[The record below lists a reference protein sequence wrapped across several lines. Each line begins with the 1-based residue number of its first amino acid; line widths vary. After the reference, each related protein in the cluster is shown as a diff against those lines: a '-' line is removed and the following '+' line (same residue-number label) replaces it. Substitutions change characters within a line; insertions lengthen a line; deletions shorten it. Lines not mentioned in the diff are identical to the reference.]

1 MSSFWDAFVD
11 AIAEFLRLLFAPV
24 ESFVETF
31 GNELIQIVVGTPAP
45 NAVFTAPTNGPWPA
59 IYDYYWAA
67 IVPLSLSLYGLMLG
81 IVIFLE
87 STSYL
92 FGSYHR
98 SKLKRRAFTGLLGV
112 LSWWW
117 ICALSLRFVDALT
130 GYIVPDLSEIALFET
145 ASFAV
150 LGVLGV
156 VVAQGVNLTLFLLLA
171 LVYTIRQ
178 LAVYLFVLL
187 MPLLIVFWIPG
198 VGPFTLVSRFMQ
210 RLAGF
215 YAPVLFMT
223 LPVALLLRLGEL
235 LGDSFSL
242 SLGGVGA
249 WLLALLIPVAALF
262 APLVMFWQAGALFF
276 FADRA
281 SRHASPTKARQR
293 FSRLREGSE
302 TAAHSGRNFGR
313 GVAGKPAVNRDNQ
326 QLIDASRSRAHS
338 AGTRVKETRTR
349 LQSTFTERRSTDS
362 DPDDDTGGEQGKQD
376 TQSESRSENFES
388 LRDRD
393 GQRDASTPSQRDD
406 DEDGDDESTDDDNP
420 RYIQ

>member
-11 AIAEFLRLLFAPV
+11 AIEEFLRLLFAPV

-31 GNELIQIVVGTPAP
+31 GNELIQLVVGTPAP
-45 NAVFTAPTNGPWPA
+45 NTVFTAPTNGPWPA
-59 IYDYYWAA
+59 IYDYYWSA
-67 IVPLSLSLYGLMLG
+67 IIPLSLALYGLMLAV
-81 IVIFLE
+81 VIFLE

-98 SKLKRRAFTGLLGV
+98 SKLKKRALSGLLGI

-117 ICALSLRFVDALT
+117 LSALSLRFVDALT
-130 GYIVPDLSEIALFET
+130 GFIVPDLSEIALFET
-145 ASFAV
+145 ASFAI

-156 VVAQGVNLTLFLLLA
+156 MVAQGVNLTLFLLLA

-178 LAVYLFVLL
+178 LGIYLFVLL

-210 RLAGF
+210 RIAGF
-215 YAPVLFMT
+215 YTPLLFMT
-223 LPVALLLRLGEL
+223 LPVALLLRIGEL

-281 SRHASPTKARQR
+281 SRHVSPGRAKQR
-293 FSRLREGSE
+293 VSRLREGSA
-302 TAAHSGRNFGR
+302 TATHGGRNFGR
-313 GVAGKPAVNRDNQ
+313 GALGKPAVNRDNQ
-326 QLIDASRSRAHS
+326 QLLDASRSRAHS
-338 AGTRVKETRTR
+338 VGSRVSQARTR
-349 LQSTFTERRSTDS
+349 LQSAFADRRSTGS
-362 DPDDDTGGEQGKQD
+362 VPDDDSAGSTSGKQNSGD
-376 TQSESRSENFES
+376 RSRSENFEA
-388 LRDRD
+388 LRDREGGTD
-393 GQRDASTPSQRDD
+393 SSRPSK
-406 DEDGDDESTDDDNP
+406 TDDYESSDDQP
-420 RYIQ
+420 RYIH